1 MNQPFINVE
10 QGTPEWKAARL
21 GHVTASGMANVMA
34 KGKDKS
40 EAVTRYKYKV
50 QIVAERMTG
59 VVAESYS
66 NAAMEW
72 GVEQEGFAVMAY
84 ESMRDVLVDKTGF
97 WLHPSIK
104 WLGVSPDRLVGDDG
118 LIEVKC
124 PNTTTHLGYLFDNRV
139 PPDYYKQIQCQ
150 LWVTGRSW
158 CDFVSFDPRL
168 PRRNQLL
175 VVRTERDEKLIGE
188 MQVEVEKFLGEVE
201 SLINKLA
208 E

>member
-40 EAVTRYKYKV
+40 EAVTRFKYKV

-66 NAAMEW
+66 NASMEW
-72 GVEQEGFAVMAY
+72 GVEQEGFAVIAY
-84 ESMRDVLVDKTGF
+84 ESLRDVLVDKTGF
-97 WLHPSIK
+97 WLHPEIK
-104 WLGVSPDRLVGDDG
+104 WLGVSPDRLVDADG

-124 PNTTTHLGYLFDNRV
+124 PNTTTHLGYLFEKRI
-139 PPDYYKQIQCQ
+139 PPEYYKQIQCQ
-150 LWVTGRSW
+150 LWVTGREW
-158 CDFVSFDPRL
+158 CDFVSYDPRL
-168 PRRNQLL
+168 PKRNQLL
-175 VVRTERDEKLIGE
+175 IVRTGRDEKLIAE
-188 MQVEVEKFLGEVE
+188 MQAETEKFLGEVE